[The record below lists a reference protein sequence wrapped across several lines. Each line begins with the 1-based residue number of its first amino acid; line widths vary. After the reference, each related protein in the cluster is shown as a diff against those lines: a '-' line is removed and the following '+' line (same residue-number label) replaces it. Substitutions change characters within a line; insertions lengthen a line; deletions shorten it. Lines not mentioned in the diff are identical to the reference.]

1 MLSHRAELN
10 AFLTSRVTTAQYF
23 LVKPPRNHLL
33 PATAFR
39 TVEMTS
45 PIASIVDHPFRKQY
59 CRVFFFFSSTTST
72 PFGYSRSPPD
82 LGSRGAPASVPT
94 EVSCNAENGVIG
106 SWLHETR
113 LASRRTRRVVFLAT
127 ACHFRGY
134 RLSFSSRV
142 AYTSSEHQCSRL
154 LLRIQLVSVNHTQ
167 HTLRAEAHTLTFT
180 LGTHSS
186 CVAGRGSARNA
197 GQDGKVLTLCLA
209 HDVHDRTGIPPRRRG
224 HAGSAA
230 LPGSR
235 LFGHTDVEGA
245 GQINGVGVGSEE
257 GLVHHEDRTHSHS
270 MLAATKNAP
279 TLRCYHPKFEYTPIY
294 TFTLTRYS
302 TTL

>member
-1 MLSHRAELN
+1 MRRLGVQGLIFFQLGEPPILPRCHRRLSYPLFQSRLLRGHTLLASPPELDI
-10 AFLTSRVTTAQYF
+10 F
-23 LVKPPRNHLL
+23 
-33 PATAFR
+33 FR
-39 TVEMTS
+39 TRCLVPSCECGS
-45 PIASIVDHPFRKQY
+45 RF
-59 CRVFFFFSSTTST
+59 CRRWQVPSSLCRYI
-72 PFGYSRSPPD
+72 FSPPD

-113 LASRRTRRVVFLAT
+113 LASRRTRKRW
-127 ACHFRGY
+127 
-134 RLSFSSRV
+134 
-142 AYTSSEHQCSRL
+142 
-154 LLRIQLVSVNHTQ
+154 TQ

-235 LFGHTDVEGA
+235 LLATDVEGA
-245 GQINGVGVGSEE
+245 GQINGCSNYLELLIGVRDGTASAFASGFMHLEAASGFLLLGS
-257 GLVHHEDRTHSHS
+257 GNMDIAED
-270 MLAATKNAP
+270 
-279 TLRCYHPKFEYTPIY
+279 
-294 TFTLTRYS
+294 
-302 TTL
+302 